1 MFTNGLAADDIKFP
15 CHYEAWYA
23 MGLAK
28 IASISRSLHQDLA
41 LKLSV
46 SHNLHQDLA
55 VQWEILTPLARGII
69 GFIGPKGVLM
79 LPKGL

>member
-1 MFTNGLAADDIKFP
+1 MALFQEYCKEVKYHPLTYVASPQVNTDFFLMFTNGLAADDIKFP
-15 CHYEAWYA
+15 CHYEAWDA

-46 SHNLHQDLA
+46 S
-55 VQWEILTPLARGII
+55 
-69 GFIGPKGVLM
+69 
-79 LPKGL
+79 